1 MPSSKQQP
9 LTARRGTHEH
19 DFSQSYADWE
29 AAVFDRATHFAVVE
43 QRNKR
48 KYSTWRYLPW
58 AVKYCRQ
65 LDTGHWDIAGW
76 CIYAVTANG
85 RFTLLDHEKVDEWVQ
100 RWWENREGASG
111 NEIRDDDGQELPL
124 REMQSLLSE
133 QAAD

>member
-19 DFSQSYADWE
+19 DFTQSYADWE

-43 QRNKR
+43 TRNKR

-76 CIYAVTANG
+76 CIYAVTATG
-85 RFTLLDHEKVDEWVQ
+85 RFTLLDHEKIDEWVQ
-100 RWWENREGASG
+100 RWWENRDDKRTEAEPGRSAATMGGRDALISANSG
-111 NEIRDDDGQELPL
+111 SP
-124 REMQSLLSE
+124 
-133 QAAD
+133 

>member
-19 DFSQSYADWE
+19 DFTQSYADWE

-43 QRNKR
+43 TRNKR

-76 CIYAVTANG
+76 CIYAVTATG

-100 RWWENREGASG
+100 RWWENIDDKRTEIEPERSAATMGDRDAHISANSG
-111 NEIRDDDGQELPL
+111 SP
-124 REMQSLLSE
+124 
-133 QAAD
+133 